1 MEKAKASSI
10 GYRTSDGKLSDSK
23 FHEEIMAGV
32 DDTPLRVLS
41 AQRAIKQLGL
51 SREEAEECFNV
62 TLPASGGDT

>member
-10 GYRTSDGKLSDSK
+10 GYRTSDKKLSDSK

-32 DDTPLRVLS
+32 DDTPLRELS

-62 TLPASGGDT
+62 T